1 MEPVLNSFLAGFP
14 VFITHFALTAV
25 LLFVGSIVYHAVT
38 PHHEM
43 RLIREG
49 NVAAAISLGG
59 MVLGLALPLAVSLA
73 NSITLFDILIWGIVA
88 LVIQLLI
95 YFAIDLLLR
104 GLSERIEDGQIAAA
118 ILLATV
124 KISIA
129 AINAAALSG

>member
-14 VFITHFALTAV
+14 VFIAHFALTVV
-25 LLFVGSIVYHAVT
+25 LLVVGVAVYHTIT

-43 RLIREG
+43 RLVRDG

-59 MVLGLALPLAVSLA
+59 VVIGLGLPLAVSLA
-73 NSITLFDILIWGIVA
+73 NSVTLFDILLWGAVA
-88 LVIQLLI
+88 LVIQLLT

-104 GLSERIEDGQIAAA
+104 GLSERIEQGQVAAA
-118 ILLATV
+118 VLLATV
-124 KISIA
+124 KVSVA

>member
-25 LLFVGSIVYHAVT
+25 LLFVGAIVYHAIT

-59 MVLGLALPLAVSLA
+59 MALGLALPLAVSLA
-73 NSITLFDILIWGIVA
+73 NSVTLFDILIWGVVA
-88 LVIQLLI
+88 LVIQLII
-95 YFAIDLLLR
+95 YFAIDLLLS
-104 GLSERIEDGQIAAA
+104 GLSKRIEDGQVAAA